1 MTKNLTVGSPVRLI
15 ILFTLPLLV
24 GNLFQQLYAVVDA
37 LVVGRML
44 GVDALAAVGASGS
57 LQFLLFGFAMGAST
71 GMGIP
76 VARAFGSGDLRAT
89 RRAVA
94 AGAIISAFIVIAITL
109 IGTLGSHWLL
119 SLLGTPAELMDQA
132 QAFLSVLFAGSV
144 ATVAFNY
151 LSSIIRALGDS
162 RTPLYFLI
170 IASILNVGLV
180 VVFIAVLDLGVGGAA
195 LATVV
200 AQGISVVLCLILI
213 GLRIPELRLRRDDWR
228 VGRLELGES
237 TNLGLTMGFQLS
249 VIAIGA
255 ALLQVGINSLGT
267 DAVAAFTTA
276 MRVDNVAVIPL
287 ASVGVAISTYV
298 AQNRGAAEW
307 WRIRH
312 GVQRTSLLATGLA
325 LALGLVIMAFGTE
338 LVRLFVGSGEDRVVA
353 MAHEYLMVNASFYVP
368 LALLFVWRNGLQ
380 GMGSTR
386 VPTMAG
392 VVELVARGGAGLLLV
407 GPLGFLGVALAAPL
421 AWVGA
426 LIPVAVAWFL
436 QRRRLVAAERT
447 LAAPA
452 ASEVVPAA

>member
-1 MTKNLTVGSPVRLI
+1 
-15 ILFTLPLLV
+15 
-24 GNLFQQLYAVVDA
+24 
-37 LVVGRML
+37 
-44 GVDALAAVGASGS
+44 
-57 LQFLLFGFAMGAST
+57 
-71 GMGIP
+71 
-76 VARAFGSGDLRAT
+76 
-89 RRAVA
+89 
-94 AGAIISAFIVIAITL
+94 
-109 IGTLGSHWLL
+109 
-119 SLLGTPAELMDQA
+119 
-132 QAFLSVLFAGSV
+132 
-144 ATVAFNY
+144 
-151 LSSIIRALGDS
+151 
-162 RTPLYFLI
+162 I